1 MATNWVDEVLSGAT
15 STGSKTLSLATG
27 NVLSVANSSSESL
40 FTVTSDT
47 TNGGYTSI
55 LGIEGQ
61 EAVLFLGA
69 DNSDDAGDVWEL
81 HSDTSGNFKI
91 GNRTSGTSAPTRGN
105 TFTNALTIDSSRNIT
120 VGVDGT
126 GYDVKFFGDT
136 ASNYMLWDT
145 SDDLLQITTTHNDTA
160 LRVQSDAARSTADAP
175 DIVIYKNSNSATND
189 YLGSVKFNSKDAG
202 GGVHT
207 FAEIDTY
214 SIDSTAGG
222 EEGAMFINVLAN
234 ASETQSLK
242 IQGHAD
248 GLSDVE
254 ISDGRLQI
262 GVNTVTQGILDIKR
276 KDANEFS
283 YIKMYAADGTA
294 SYLFVANDGT
304 LRIHSAAPTAN
315 GDGAAV

>member
-91 GNRTSGTSAPTRGN
+91 GNRTSGTGSPTRDN
-105 TFTNALTIDSSRNIT
+105 TFTNALSIDSSLNIT
-120 VGVDGT
+120 VGVLKVG
-126 GYDVKFFGDT
+126 VDT
-136 ASNYMLWDT
+136 
-145 SDDLLQITTTHNDTA
+145 
-160 LRVQSDAARSTADAP
+160 
-175 DIVIYKNSNSATND
+175 
-189 YLGSVKFNSKDAG
+189 
-202 GGVHT
+202 
-207 FAEIDTY
+207 
-214 SIDSTAGG
+214 
-222 EEGAMFINVLAN
+222 
-234 ASETQSLK
+234 ETQGK
-242 IQGHAD
+242 VIM
-248 GLSDVE
+248 
-254 ISDGRLQI
+254 
-262 GVNTVTQGILDIKR
+262 KR
-276 KDANEFS
+276 KDADEFP
-283 YIKMYAADGTA
+283 YIEMVSADGT
-294 SYLFVANDGT
+294 SSFLFVANNGT

-315 GDGAAV
+315 TDGSAV